1 MKHIKKYNEH
11 KSRDT
16 IDLSIIEDYLL
27 KIRDRGFPIEFEAD
41 YVDHLYI
48 TIEFSEERRNENFY
62 KSIDEFV
69 EENKNIEFISGELE
83 IFDRRIKDSQYKNY
97 VEYIIYATESEENL
111 DNSRIIIHIKFTKS
125 MDFIES
131 DKKKPD
137 YM

>member
-1 MKHIKKYNEH
+1 MKHIKKYNEY
-11 KSRDT
+11 KLRDT

-69 EENKNIEFISGELE
+69 EENKNIWQQFEFIGKQELFYTDQYVAVLDLTNEWVSG
-83 IFDRRIKDSQYKNY
+83 
-97 VEYIIYATESEENL
+97 
-111 DNSRIIIHIKFTKS
+111 
-125 MDFIES
+125 FIES
-131 DKKKPD
+131 LHYPIVEF
-137 YM
+137 